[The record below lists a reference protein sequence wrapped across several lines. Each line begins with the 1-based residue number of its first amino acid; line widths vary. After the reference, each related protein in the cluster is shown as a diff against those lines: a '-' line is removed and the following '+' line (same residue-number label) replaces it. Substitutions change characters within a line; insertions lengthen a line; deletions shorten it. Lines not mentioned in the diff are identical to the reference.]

1 MIPKIS
7 VVIPAHNEEKYIS
20 VCLSS
25 LKHQIY
31 TNFEIIVVDN
41 ASTDRTAQIARLFA
55 DKVIFE
61 PVCGVARAR
70 QAGFEAAHGE
80 VIVSADADTLFESDW
95 LLKIARKFDED
106 DELIALCGHMIFYDG
121 DKLSRWITAR
131 PFRYVMS
138 ANYFLGLRSFFG
150 CNFAVRKEY
159 FKKCGGFNLRM
170 NQDED
175 LELAQRL
182 KKLGKIEYCP
192 DIMAYTSVRRFK
204 ANPLEFLWIA
214 TMNFFRV
221 MFKTGDIV
229 NNFKVVR

>member
-1 MIPKIS
+1 MIPRIS

-20 VCLSS
+20 ACLSS

-31 TNFEIIVVDN
+31 NDFEIIVVDN

-55 DKVIFE
+55 DKIIFE
-61 PVCGVARAR
+61 PVRGVARAR
-70 QAGFEAAHGE
+70 QLGFEAARGE
-80 VIVSADADTLFESDW
+80 IIVSADADTLFESDW

-106 DELIALCGHMIFYDG
+106 NELFAICGHMIFYDG
-121 DKLSRWITAR
+121 DKLSRWITGR
-131 PFRYVMS
+131 PLKFVIS
-138 ANYFLGLRSFFG
+138 TNYLLGIRSFFG

-170 NQDED
+170 NQDEE

-182 KKLGKIEYCP
+182 KKLGKIVYCP
-192 DIMAYTSVRRFK
+192 DIVAYTSVRRFK
-204 ANPLEFLWIA
+204 ANPLEYLCIA
-214 TMNFFRV
+214 TVNFFRV
-221 MFKTGDIV
+221 MLKTGDIV